1 MKQYKYHIFHDCQ
14 EFSLICE
21 TQCSEEIMSELRD
34 SDSDSSLSEDSLET
48 SVRTEQSLVSVAAP
62 DKISCALCVSRTKGK
77 ASMDQ
82 PSLPHSPSLFAWFL
96 PRPRIDCSSLKLDL
110 CWPEPETWTFLFNIQ
125 SVSLLQVLHDDDI
138 SCYQDL
144 VSISFFCFPVNVL
157 LNCIDFVKKFL
168 HFCMNGWSTFLI
180 RFQ

>member
-1 MKQYKYHIFHDCQ
+1 MLDSEYSVNHSESVSVFPGETFRSDQPGSTFTTIRGKNEFPYLCRQLSYMHSPSKPLKPEVKQYKYHIFHDCQ

-82 PSLPHSPSLFAWFL
+82 PSLPHSPSLFA
-96 PRPRIDCSSLKLDL
+96 
-110 CWPEPETWTFLFNIQ
+110 
-125 SVSLLQVLHDDDI
+125 
-138 SCYQDL
+138 
-144 VSISFFCFPVNVL
+144 
-157 LNCIDFVKKFL
+157 
-168 HFCMNGWSTFLI
+168 
-180 RFQ
+180 